1 MERTQANLWPM
12 MSNDVTIGQIE
23 RELNNL
29 PTATNAAEV
38 LELLDNMNKL
48 QAELNNYDSEQT
60 DRELKTHAT
69 AKIDCQA

>member
-1 MERTQANLWPM
+1 MLQAWKELKRIYGQ
-12 MSNDVTIGQIE
+12 SNEVTIGQIE

-48 QAELNNYDSEQT
+48 
-60 DRELKTHAT
+60 
-69 AKIDCQA
+69 